1 VREFYSQKIAQC
13 LLASQQVHTLS
24 DKKAV
29 LRMAARYVG
38 LVLESDLGEDRRYDT
53 TPAIATGI
61 ADRPCSWDLLDAARA
76 DSRPAS
82 SEAAPDRRR
91 TFRVF
96 AGGRVE

>member
-1 VREFYSQKIAQC
+1 M
-13 LLASQQVHTLS
+13 
-24 DKKAV
+24 

-91 TFRVF
+91 TFRVI